1 MNRERFEEIRAII
14 DSRDFTV
21 GSDVELVQAATDL
34 FDYAE
39 EIRTKM
45 HAAKADSLWEA
56 SFMFHGLTG
65 YSGQAVQS
73 KLRTMAGDYGKK
85 APDAS

>member
-1 MNRERFEEIRAII
+1 MTPERFEEIRSII

-21 GSDVELVQAATDL
+21 GSDHELVQAATDL
-34 FDYAE
+34 FDYTE

-45 HAAKADSLWEA
+45 HAAKANALWEA
-56 SFMFHGLTG
+56 SLTFHGLTG

-73 KLRTMAGDYGKK
+73 KLRTQAGDYGKVNR
-85 APDAS
+85 